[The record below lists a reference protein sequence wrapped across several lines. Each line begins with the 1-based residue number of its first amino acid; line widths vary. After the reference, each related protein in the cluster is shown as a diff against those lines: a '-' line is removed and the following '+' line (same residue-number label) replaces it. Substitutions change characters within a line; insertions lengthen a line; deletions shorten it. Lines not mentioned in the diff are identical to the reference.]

1 MQKEIIEHKQIQEAD
16 QKLWAEI
23 FRMLDCA
30 RTEPEEEL
38 LEALLNGRPAEIDTV
53 RAISRLAATH
63 FELDVKDRIINV
75 CQKFLGPEYLKKSL
89 TTSRRGILDELADD
103 NIRITGKP
111 DEFLEG
117 LRTKPEE
124 EKL

>member
-38 LEALLNGRPAEIDTV
+38 LEALLNGRSAEPDTV
-53 RAISRLAATH
+53 RAIARLAATH
-63 FELDVKDRIINV
+63 FEGRAKDHILAV
-75 CQKFLGPEYLKKSL
+75 CSKFLGEDLKDLK
-89 TTSRRGILDELADD
+89 TKPRTGGILEEMGW
-103 NIRITGKP
+103 T
-111 DEFLEG
+111 
-117 LRTKPEE
+117 PEE